1 MQYDVARAQLRQ
13 HLAWT
18 KFIDDEFISWTS
30 SLLWALQFAVRKTKK
45 STEHELRVCVLDTSR
60 FHTSTFFSAPH
71 LIQYFRLSEYSDIID
86 KYHTTEYLAHGSLNV
101 RNCSSTV
108 SLACL
113 RENGLFDLMPE
124 LDEEHWKQRLF
135 LRVRNLRWTMVSAVN
150 PLSAVTCQGALQTAS
165 TFGEKWTMVMMIAFL
180 ALRGSPQDSG
190 ELLRFIR
197 ELAGK
202 ISSNAPLCAHW
213 LIASQEPERDFLE
226 PLPPYEGHYVDAP
239 ELANFAEMMRLG
251 FAEMQKIRLQ
261 ESDGLDQLNAGTN
274 RLTLES
280 DEVADTANDTSETT
294 PADDPSPSAPQPAAF
309 RASRKITT
317 TVVIPTLNRASIA
330 TVKVVGKNVRHPD
343 LPTAIKVGEE
353 DEIKPAVDP
362 ISSTAIAL
370 GSGRVAGHITVSV
383 EFSEDGYDGDDETEG
398 SSHEEG
404 LQVIV

>member
-1 MQYDVARAQLRQ
+1 MQYDVAEAQLRQ

-30 SLLWALQFAVRKTKK
+30 SLLWALQFAVHKTEK

-60 FHTSTFFSAPH
+60 FHTSAFFSAPH
-71 LIQYFRLSEYSDIID
+71 LIQYFGLSEFVDIIE
-86 KYHTTEYLAHGSLNV
+86 KYHTTTYLVHESLNV

-113 RENGLFDLMPE
+113 RENGLFDLMHE
-124 LDEEHWKQRLF
+124 FDEEHWKQRLF
-135 LRVRNLRWTMVSAVN
+135 LRVRNLRWTIVSAVN
-150 PLSAVTCQGALQTAS
+150 PLSAVTCQRALQIAS
-165 TFGEKWTMVMMIAFL
+165 AFGEEWTMAMMIAFL

-190 ELLRFIR
+190 ELLRFVR

-202 ISSNAPLCAHW
+202 TSKNAHLCGHW

-226 PLPPYEGHYVDAP
+226 PLPPYE
-239 ELANFAEMMRLG
+239 LANFAEMMRSG
-251 FAEMQKIRLQ
+251 FAEMQKLRLQ
-261 ESDGLDQLNAGTN
+261 ESDGLDQFNAGTN
-274 RLTLES
+274 HLTLGS
-280 DEVADTANDTSETT
+280 DEVADMAKDTSETT
-294 PADDPSPSAPQPAAF
+294 PADDPSPTPPQPAATQ
-309 RASRKITT
+309 ASRKITT
-317 TVVIPTLNRASIA
+317 TVIFPTLNMASVA

-362 ISSTAIAL
+362 ISSTAIAS